1 MSESAD
7 LPSPM
12 MSASTGLHAYK
23 ARRQLL
29 EKTQQLAATK
39 LAATPLST
47 FRINAVN
54 LKNVLRKVQTD
65 CGNLHGGR
73 LLSNHAAPISAAVHP
88 LQQSHYINVT
98 ARNRHGRMCP
108 N

>member
-73 LLSNHAAPISAAVHP
+73 LLSNHAAPIAAVALRCRGSRGRPPH
-88 LQQSHYINVT
+88 QQSHSANV
-98 ARNRHGRMCP
+98 
-108 N
+108 